1 MVRFSMGATMRT
13 SAIRKEVNPNLNEA
27 DIMYVVELY
36 EDGELVEM
44 RALPNKSIHYA
55 NDVSENWNNGII
67 HQRAGYS
74 KNDK

>member
-13 SAIRKEVNPNLNEA
+13 SAIRKEMNPNINES
-27 DIMYVVELY
+27 DVMYVVELY

-67 HQRAGYS
+67 
-74 KNDK
+74 KNGK